1 MRLLLLESD
10 LATGA
15 RLRSDLCADD
25 HVVDW
30 CQRLGEVP
38 ALQAEPYDMLLVDC
52 RLPDGSGVDWVRAQ
66 RRAGNATPALII
78 AARDAPGE
86 GVRALD
92 NGADDY
98 VLKPVEREELH
109 ARMRAVRRRT
119 SGFGSPLVAF
129 GAVELDL
136 NAKAAYVGGRSASLT
151 AREWS
156 VLEALVL
163 RTGRVVTK
171 RNLEALVV
179 GLEGGLASNAIEV
192 HVSNIRRKL
201 DHRLIETVRG
211 VGYRMAAFGALA
223 A

>member
-10 LATGA
+10 PATAA
-15 RLRSDLCADD
+15 RLRHDLLADD
-25 HVVDW
+25 HLVD
-30 CQRLGEVP
+30 CCLRLADVP

-52 RLPDGSGVDWVRAQ
+52 RLADGSGVDWLRAQ
-66 RRAGNATPALII
+66 RRAGNSTPALII
-78 AARDAPGE
+78 AAQDLPGE

-98 VLKPVEREELH
+98 VLKPVARDELG
-109 ARMRAVRRRT
+109 ARMRAVRRR
-119 SGFGSPLVAF
+119 SAGFGSSLVSF

-136 NAKAAYVGGRSASLT
+136 NAKVAHVEGRNAPLT

-201 DHRLIETVRG
+201 DRRLIETVRG
-211 VGYRMAAFGALA
+211 VGYRMATLGAMA